1 MPPVVS
7 SLIRPGIPWLDRNGR
22 PINAHGGGFLV
33 HQGRYYWYGEHK
45 EGATTL
51 PANNSA
57 WGGTRTDLIGIRCY
71 SSGDLVLWD
80 DEGLVLDAVSEDPQH
95 DLHSSMVLERPKVLY
110 NATTG
115 KFVMWMHVD
124 SPDYAKSLAGV
135 AIADHPTGPFR
146 YLGAERPLGQMSR
159 DQTVFQDADGTAWHI
174 FSSEK
179 NATLWIVRLTDDYLS
194 HTGTSA
200 RAFVGRYMEAPVIIK
215 KDGRY
220 WLIASDC
227 TGWAPNPARSA
238 VADHPLGP
246 WTELGNPC
254 DGPDSETTFHSQ
266 GTFLLKVPGPAEQ
279 VIFMADRWMQDDLP
293 SSSYVW
299 LPVVWEDGRLRLR
312 WVEAWNPQEYWANP

>member
-1 MPPVVS
+1 
-7 SLIRPGIPWLDRNGR
+7 
-22 PINAHGGGFLV
+22 
-33 HQGRYYWYGEHK
+33 
-45 EGATTL
+45 
-51 PANNSA
+51 
-57 WGGTRTDLIGIRCY
+57 
-71 SSGDLVLWD
+71 
-80 DEGLVLDAVSEDPQH
+80 
-95 DLHSSMVLERPKVLY
+95 
-110 NATTG
+110 
-115 KFVMWMHVD
+115 
-124 SPDYAKSLAGV
+124 
-135 AIADHPTGPFR
+135 
-146 YLGAERPLGQMSR
+146 
-159 DQTVFQDADGTAWHI
+159 
-174 FSSEK
+174 
-179 NATLWIVRLTDDYLS
+179 
-194 HTGTSA
+194 
-200 RAFVGRYMEAPVIIK
+200 MEAPVIIK